1 MHGFANPARFLKI
14 ARPATGWLLAIG
26 LVLVAAGIVGGLTL
40 TPPDYL
46 QGETVRILYIH
57 VPAAWL
63 GMAGWAGIAAA
74 SLSQLVWRHPLAAVA
89 GRAIAPAGRDLR
101 RLCLATGSI
110 WGRPTWGT
118 WWEWDGRLTSML
130 ILFFLYLGYIAL
142 AAAERERG
150 GEGRIAASSAWSARS
165 TCRSSII
172 RCCGG
177 ARSTRGRASAMT
189 GSSIAP
195 ELLWPLPLT
204 MLGFT
209 AAVRRGR
216 ADADARR
223 ARRRPRS
230 RRGCGGWRR
239 NEPLAVRHRRLCG
252 RPRRDRGAAR
262 SGRGARCA
270 GPRPRPTR

>member
-1 MHGFANPARFLKI
+1 MHGYANPARFLKF

-26 LVLVAAGIVGGLTL
+26 VMLLLAGAWGGLTS

-63 GMAGWAGIAAA
+63 GMAGWAAIAAA
-74 SLSQLVWRHPLAAVA
+74 SISQLVWRHPLAAVA
-89 GRAIAPAGRDLR
+89 GRAVAPVGATFTA
-101 RLCLATGSI
+101 LCLATGSI

-150 GEGRIAASSAWSARS
+150 GEGRMAALFGLVGAVNLPIIHYSVLWWR
-165 TCRSSII
+165 TLHQGQSISVT
-172 RCCGG
+172 G
-177 ARSTRGRASAMT
+177 

-204 MLGFT
+204 MIGFT
-209 AAVRRGR
+209 AIFAAIVLMRMRAELARQKLEARLRRSM
-216 ADADARR
+216 A
-223 ARRRPRS
+223 
-230 RRGCGGWRR
+230 
-239 NEPLAVRHRRLCG
+239 E
-252 RPRRDRGAAR
+252 
-262 SGRGARCA
+262 
-270 GPRPRPTR
+270 